1 MRYWNRNLI
10 STTKRSPSSV
20 ESSGIFD
27 LTSHQVYKA
36 NGLWPALANDGLT
49 TDGLHLFLDAGD
61 SDSYPGSGNTWFD
74 LTSNDLDFTRYNGTA
89 YNSGF
94 DGHFVFDG
102 SNDYFEISSGWTSF
116 GADPLTIEAWFRVH
130 TTSQA
135 EAIIGTQGGGNGT
148 FQLAQNNSGFLVLN
162 ATTTSGTGESVTPTS
177 ALSLNTWQQTVMV
190 REGTGTDQFKI
201 YKNGSLDATGTLSA
215 NLNSTAQLRIGRN
228 RNGGQY
234 LDGDIS
240 IIRIYKNKALNA
252 AEVLGNYNNNRS
264 RYSLPAAGG

>member
-10 STTKRSPSSV
+10 STTKRPPTTSDA
-20 ESSGIFD
+20 SGIFN
-27 LTSHQVYKA
+27 LTSQQVYRA
-36 NGLWPALANDGLT
+36 DSAWPVLKNPFMA
-49 TDGLHLFLDAGD
+49 TDGLYLFLDAGD

-116 GADPLTIEAWFRVH
+116 GTDPFTVEAWFRVH

-135 EAIIGTQGGGNGT
+135 EAIIATQGGGAGT
-148 FQLAQNNSGFLVLN
+148 FQIAPNTSGQMGYAASPTSNS
-162 ATTTSGTGESVTPTS
+162 TTTVSSSET
-177 ALSLNTWQQTVMV
+177 ALNVWKQMVFV

-201 YKNGSLDATGTLSA
+201 YVNGSLNTTSTMSVDHV
-215 NLNSTAQLRIGRN
+215 STAQLRIGRN
-228 RNGGQY
+228 RNGGHY

-252 AEVLGNYNNNRS
+252 TEVLGNYNNNKD
-264 RYSLPAAGG
+264 RYSL

>member
-49 TDGLHLFLDAGD
+49 TDGLYLFLDAGD

-116 GADPLTIEAWFRVH
+116 GTDPFTIEVWFRVH

-148 FQLAQNNSGFLVLN
+148 FQIAPNTSGQMGYTASPTSNSGTTVSSSETALN
-162 ATTTSGTGESVTPTS
+162 V
-177 ALSLNTWQQTVMV
+177 WKQMVFV

-201 YKNGSLDATGTLSA
+201 YVNGSLNTTSTMSVDHV
-215 NLNSTAQLRIGRN
+215 STAQLRIGRN
-228 RNGGQY
+228 RNGGAY
-234 LDGDIS
+234 FDGDIA

-252 AEVLGNYNNNRS
+252 TEVLGNYNNNRS